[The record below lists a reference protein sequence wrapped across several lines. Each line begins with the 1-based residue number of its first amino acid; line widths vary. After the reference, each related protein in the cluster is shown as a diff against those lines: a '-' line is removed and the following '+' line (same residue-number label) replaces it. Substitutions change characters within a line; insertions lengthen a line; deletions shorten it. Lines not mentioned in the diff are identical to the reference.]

1 MYLCGY
7 VVNRGI
13 YALWASRKEQSKNY
27 CFPWNRKILYLSF
40 IVATVVCVGC
50 WLAELIAKAA
60 GKAEEF
66 DAVRSLFYVLPL
78 VTILLIRKLISIYL
92 VVVCCSFL
100 VKTLNTD
107 YHIFNYDR

>member
-1 MYLCGY
+1 M
-7 VVNRGI
+7 NKGI

-40 IVATVVCVGC
+40 ILATVVCGGC
-50 WLAELIAKAA
+50 WLAQLIAKAA

-66 DAVRSLFYVLPL
+66 DAVRSYFYIIPL
-78 VTILLIRKLISIYL
+78 VTILLIRTLKIYL

-100 VKTLNTD
+100 VNTLNSD
-107 YHIFNYDR
+107 YKIFNYDR